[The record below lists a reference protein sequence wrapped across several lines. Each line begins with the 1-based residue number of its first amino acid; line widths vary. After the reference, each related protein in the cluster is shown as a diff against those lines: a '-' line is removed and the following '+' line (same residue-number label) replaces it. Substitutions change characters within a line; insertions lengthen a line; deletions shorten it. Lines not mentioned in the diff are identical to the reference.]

1 MVCRYV
7 EIRCQVNVSGIMVWI
22 SHKNQARANNVERNP
37 KCTHMNHK
45 FIAIIV
51 IMHHQA
57 SAAHQPAYII
67 GPGRLGI
74 LVRSSVP
81 PPKIIS
87 IRLIDQHQSLE
98 RFQLI
103 NQSHQSLE
111 RSVDRIDQSIDQSAL
126 FSSWA
131 APVSSRCPT
140 SSCVFMLSHNIC
152 AAALSKSQR
161 S

>member
-7 EIRCQVNVSGIMVWI
+7 EIWCQVNVPGIMVWI
-22 SHKNQARANNVERNP
+22 LHKNQPRANNVEPKP

-51 IMHHQA
+51 IMHT
-57 SAAHQPAYII
+57 SSSVAHQPAYII
-67 GPGRLGI
+67 GPGRLWI
-74 LVRSSVP
+74 LICSSAP

-87 IRLIDQHQSLE
+87 IRLVAQSHQSLE

-111 RSVDRIDQSIDQSAL
+111 CSVDWIDQSIDQSAL

-140 SSCVFMLSHNIC
+140 SSCVFMLSHNIWN
-152 AAALSKSQR
+152 L
-161 S
+161 